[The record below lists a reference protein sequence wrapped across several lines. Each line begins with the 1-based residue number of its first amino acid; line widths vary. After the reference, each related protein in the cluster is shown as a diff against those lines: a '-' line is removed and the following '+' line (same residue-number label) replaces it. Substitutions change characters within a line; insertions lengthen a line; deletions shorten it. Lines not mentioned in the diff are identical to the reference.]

1 MSLVCFIILSLMAVS
16 LVQLISRQSHIGP
29 LGLSL
34 VLPIHT
40 FIKVEIWDTLLISS
54 LSIKKIYY
62 IIYNIIEYIIML
74 YIIVLY

>member
-54 LSIKKIYY
+54 LSIKKIY